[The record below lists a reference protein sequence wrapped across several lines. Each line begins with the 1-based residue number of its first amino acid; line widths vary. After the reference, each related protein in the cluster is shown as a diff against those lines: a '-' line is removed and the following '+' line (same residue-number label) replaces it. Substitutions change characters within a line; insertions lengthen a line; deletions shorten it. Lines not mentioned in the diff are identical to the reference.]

1 MLKRIDISQL
11 KVGMFI
17 REFCGSWLDHPF
29 WRTHFLLNT
38 QDDLL
43 RIRQSAVREVWIDT
57 GRGLDIAYGQSA
69 VEESERPP
77 PVEPPPTTPD
87 TQPTDMCE
95 EMTRAAE
102 ICATARESITSMF
115 QEARMG
121 RAIDAAK
128 AAPLVDA
135 IADSVLRNKGAL
147 VSLARLKTADNYTY
161 MHSVAVCA
169 LMIALARQLSFTE
182 AQVRIA
188 GLGGILH
195 DIGKMRIPPEILN
208 KKASLT
214 PEEFAIMKT
223 HPQEGY
229 KILEASGT
237 VPESVMLVCL
247 SHHEKLDGTGYPQRL
262 ANNGISPYARIAAIC
277 DVYDAITS
285 QRAYKAGWDPAQS
298 LHRMAGWK
306 GHFDT
311 ALFHAFV
318 RSLGIYPVGS
328 LVRLASGRIGVVT
341 EQHSNSLLTPRV
353 RVFFSTLTN
362 RRIKSELIDLA
373 LPGCLDKILSRE
385 EPADW
390 NFGELNRLWGP
401 VPPEM
406 MG

>member
-1 MLKRIDISQL
+1 MLKRIDVSQL
-11 KVGMFI
+11 KTGMFI

-38 QDDLL
+38 EKDLAQ
-43 RIRQSAVREVWIDT
+43 IQKSAVHEVWIDT
-57 GRGLDIAYGQSA
+57 GRGLDIDQGETA
-69 VEESERPP
+69 VAESEHVLVPGSLPP
-77 PVEPPPTTPD
+77 LPD
-87 TQPTDMCE
+87 TAPATMSE
-95 EMTRAAE
+95 EMVRAAE
-102 ICATARESITSMF
+102 ICASARDSITSMF

-121 RAIDAAK
+121 KAIDAAQ
-128 AAPLVDA
+128 AAPLVDS

-169 LMIALARQLSFTE
+169 LMIALARELSFSE
-182 AQVRIA
+182 PQVRIA

-208 KKASLT
+208 KKSGLT

-223 HPQEGY
+223 HPAEGY
-229 KILEASGT
+229 KILKACGT

-247 SHHEKLDGTGYPQRL
+247 SHHEKLDGTGYPQGL
-262 ANNGISPYARIAAIC
+262 SGNAISPYARIAAIC

-306 GHFDT
+306 GHFDP

-328 LVRLASGRIGVVT
+328 LVRLSSGRIGVVT
-341 EQHSNSLLTPRV
+341 EQHSGSLLTPRV
-353 RVFFSTLTN
+353 RVFFSTLAN
-362 RRIKSELIDLA
+362 ARIRSEVVDLA
-373 LPGCLDKILSRE
+373 VPGCRDKIVSRE
-385 EPADW
+385 EPTDW
-390 NFGELNRLWGP
+390 NFGELNRLWGAT
-401 VPPEM
+401 PPEM
-406 MG
+406 MA